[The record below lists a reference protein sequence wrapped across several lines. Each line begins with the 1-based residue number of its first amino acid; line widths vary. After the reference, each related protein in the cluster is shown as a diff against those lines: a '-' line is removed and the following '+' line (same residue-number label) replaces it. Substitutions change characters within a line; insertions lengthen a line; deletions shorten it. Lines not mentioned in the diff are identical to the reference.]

1 MRRTFVEETKGELTE
16 AEAIRRAQG
25 GDAAAFEYLYSS
37 RSRHVYNLCLRMVRN
52 TNDAEDLN
60 QQIFLQ
66 VFRKIATFRG
76 DSSFSTWLH
85 RSRGLLMVY
94 NSFSSPVLDT
104 AGLFRMCYF
113 PDSTRGGCPH
123 ESSEVRNVR
132 LKINGT
138 QPTDPGTT
146 EDLQGSGKSEELP
159 LSFRRD

>member
-66 VFRKIATFRG
+66 VFRKMLP
-76 DSSFSTWLH
+76 ST
-85 RSRGLLMVY
+85 
-94 NSFSSPVLDT
+94 
-104 AGLFRMCYF
+104 
-113 PDSTRGGCPH
+113 GC
-123 ESSEVRNVR
+123 
-132 LKINGT
+132 
-138 QPTDPGTT
+138 
-146 EDLQGSGKSEELP
+146 
-159 LSFRRD
+159 